1 MIVNILKTLPWYLVG
16 AAVFAVPSILLI
28 IALFAPIDV
37 ESNFFATDWVASAF
51 MDEDTVVEDGLDKYT
66 SAVEFNYMFA
76 WLNINLLITT
86 VIFSLGWAIGSHFL
100 NIDEPGK
107 AKFFGITW
115 VILSAVLIAV
125 LWIVNLFI
133 LELGSTFYISQY
145 ITTGDSFKL
154 MISTIV
160 YYGLMYWLSC
170 ILGSARQARSAV
182 LFANQL
188 PARNFL

>member
-1 MIVNILKTLPWYLVG
+1 MVVNILKTLPWYLVG

-28 IALFAPIDV
+28 IALLAPMDV
-37 ESNFFATDWVASAF
+37 ESTFFATDWVASAF
-51 MDEDTVVEDGLDKYT
+51 MDEETVTEDGLDKYT
-66 SAVEFNYMFA
+66 SAIEFNIMFA
-76 WLNINLLITT
+76 WLNINLLIVT
-86 VIFSLGWAIGSHFL
+86 IILSLGWAIGSHFL
-100 NIDEPGK
+100 KIDEPGK

-115 VILSAVLIAV
+115 TILSAVLVIFLV
-125 LWIVNLFI
+125 IVNLYF
-133 LELGSTFYISQY
+133 LSWGSNFYISQY
-145 ITTGDSFKL
+145 ITTQDVSSI
-154 MISTIV
+154 MIMTTI

>member
-1 MIVNILKTLPWYLVG
+1 MVVNILKTLPWYLVG

-28 IALFAPIDV
+28 IALLAPMDV
-37 ESNFFATDWVASAF
+37 ESTFFATDWVASAF
-51 MDEDTVVEDGLDKYT
+51 MDEETVTEDGLDKYT
-66 SAVEFNYMFA
+66 SAIEFNIMFA
-76 WLNINLLITT
+76 WLNINLLIVTI
-86 VIFSLGWAIGSHFL
+86 IFSLGWAIGSHFL

-115 VILSAVLIAV
+115 TILSAVLVIFLV
-125 LWIVNLFI
+125 IVNLYF
-133 LELGSTFYISQY
+133 LSWGSNFYISQY
-145 ITTGDSFKL
+145 ITTQDVSSI
-154 MISTIV
+154 MIMTTI

>member
-1 MIVNILKTLPWYLVG
+1 MVVNILKTLPWYLVG
-16 AAVFAVPSILLI
+16 AAVFSVPSILLI
-28 IALFAPIDV
+28 IALLAPMDV
-37 ESNFFATDWVASAF
+37 ESTFFATDWVARAF
-51 MDEDTVVEDGLDKYT
+51 MDLDGVLEDGLDQYT
-66 SAVEFNYMFA
+66 SSVEFNYMFA

-86 VIFSLGWAIGSHFL
+86 IIFSLGWAIGSHFL

-115 VILSAVLIAV
+115 TILSAVFIVV
-125 LWIVNLFI
+125 LLIVNFFI
-133 LELGSTFYISQY
+133 LNWGSTFYISQY
-145 ITTGDSFKL
+145 ITTTNVSSL
-154 MISTIV
+154 IIITAI